1 MTFVVTYDIKNE
13 SRLRQVAKC
22 CENWGYRVQY
32 SVFECRLT
40 TRQSDHFWEE
50 IEGLIDP
57 TEDRVIAYPI
67 HGTMK
72 DKIRTLGVMQTIE
85 KNPIYIY

>member
-1 MTFVVTYDIKNE
+1 MTFVVTYDIKDPT
-13 SRLRQVAKC
+13 RLRQVAKC

-40 TRQSDHFWEE
+40 TAQTDRFWEE
-50 IEGLIDP
+50 IKSLIDP
-57 TEDRVIAYPI
+57 TEDRVVAYPM
-67 HGTMK
+67 HGAVQ
-72 DKIRTLGVMQTIE
+72 DQIRTLGTMQTIE